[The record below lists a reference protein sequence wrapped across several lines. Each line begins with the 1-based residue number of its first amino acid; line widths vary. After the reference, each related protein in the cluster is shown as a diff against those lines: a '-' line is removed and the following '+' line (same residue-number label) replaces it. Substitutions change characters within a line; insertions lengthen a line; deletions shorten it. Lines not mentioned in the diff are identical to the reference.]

1 MRLSLLCTLA
11 ALIAA
16 PALAEPPAQSLRPPG
31 ITSDP
36 VISTR
41 NAGFQHWL
49 DGFRSRATDV
59 GIPGHV
65 LDTALSGI
73 RYNTDVI
80 QKDRTQNEFSKTV
93 WVYLDSAA
101 SDARIAAGKK
111 ALQRHRALLE
121 RIERRYGV
129 EKEILT
135 AIWGLESAYGGYRGT
150 IPTIE
155 ALATLAFDGRRG
167 DFFESQLLYALKI
180 LASGEAR
187 PADLRGS
194 WAGAMGHTQF
204 MPSSYLAHAEDFD
217 EDDRRDIW
225 GDDPADALASAAAYL
240 RANGW
245 QTGLP
250 WGVEVTLPNGFNH
263 MLARRELEK
272 LPSEWASLGVRP
284 ADSAPFTDHG
294 PASILLPG
302 GHQGAAFMIFRNF
315 EVLESYNTADAYVI
329 GVGHLAD
336 RIAGGNPIRAAWPR
350 ADRALSFDERVEVQR
365 RLRAA
370 GFDPQ
375 KLDGLIGPLT
385 INAVR
390 AYQKSRGLIPD
401 GYASPALLTHLRD
414 IP

>member
-1 MRLSLLCTLA
+1 MRLSLIIALA
-11 ALIAA
+11 APVAA
-16 PALAEPPAQSLRPPG
+16 PALAEPPVQSLRPPAVMLN
-31 ITSDP
+31 P

-41 NAGFQHWL
+41 SAGFQNWL
-49 DGFRSRATDV
+49 AGFHDRAIAA

-65 LDTALSGI
+65 LDDALSGI

-80 QKDRTQNEFSKTV
+80 EKDRTQNEFTKTV

-111 ALQRHRALLE
+111 ALQQHRALLD
-121 RIERRYGV
+121 RIEARYGV

-155 ALATLAFDGRRG
+155 ALATLAHDGRREA
-167 DFFESQLLYALKI
+167 FFEGQLLDALRI
-180 LASGEAR
+180 LADGDAR

-204 MPSSYLAHAEDFD
+204 MPSSYLAHAEDFTGD
-217 EDDRRDIW
+217 GRRDIW

-240 RANGW
+240 HANGW
-245 QTGLP
+245 QTGQP
-250 WGVEVTLPNGFNH
+250 WGIEVTLPKGFNH

-272 LPSEWASLGVRP
+272 MPSQWANLGVRA
-284 ADSAPFTDHG
+284 ADGERIPDHG

-302 GHQGAAFMIFRNF
+302 GHNGAAFMIFRNF

-336 RIAGGNPIRAAWPR
+336 RIAGGGPIRASWPR
-350 ADRALSFDERVEVQR
+350 EDRALSFEERVELQR

-370 GFDPQ
+370 GFDPE
-375 KLDGLIGPLT
+375 KLDGRIGPLT

-390 AYQKSRGLIPD
+390 AYQKSRGLVPD
-401 GYASPALLTHLRD
+401 GYASPGLLAHLR
-414 IP
+414 

>member
-1 MRLSLLCTLA
+1 MRLSLFLLLVA
-11 ALIAA
+11 PVAA
-16 PALAEPPAQSLRPPG
+16 PTLAEPPVQSLRPPVVML
-31 ITSDP
+31 DP

-41 NAGFQHWL
+41 SASFQNWLAGF
-49 DGFRSRATDV
+49 RNRAIAA

-65 LDTALSGI
+65 LDDALSGI

-80 QKDRTQNEFSKTV
+80 EKDRTQNEFTKTV

-111 ALQRHRALLE
+111 ALQQHRALLD
-121 RIERRYGV
+121 RIEARYGV

-135 AIWGLESAYGGYRGT
+135 AIWGLESAYGSYRGT

-155 ALATLAFDGRRG
+155 ALATLAHDGRREA
-167 DFFESQLLYALKI
+167 FFEGQLLDALRI
-180 LASGEAR
+180 LADGDAR

-204 MPSSYLAHAEDFD
+204 MPSSYLAHAEDFTGD
-217 EDDRRDIW
+217 GRRDIW

-245 QTGLP
+245 QTGQP
-250 WGVEVTLPNGFNH
+250 WGIEVTLPKGFNH

-272 LPSEWASLGVRP
+272 LPSQWANLGVRA
-284 ADSAPFTDHG
+284 ADGARIPDHG

-302 GHQGAAFMIFRNF
+302 GHNGAAFMIFRNF

-336 RIAGGNPIRAAWPR
+336 RIAGGGPIRASWPR
-350 ADRALSFDERVEVQR
+350 EDRALSFEERVELQR

-370 GFDPQ
+370 GFDPE
-375 KLDGLIGPLT
+375 KLDGRIGPLT

-390 AYQKSRGLIPD
+390 AYQKSRGLVPD
-401 GYASPALLTHLRD
+401 GYASPGLLAHLR
-414 IP
+414 